1 MWTLDFI
8 IRLLSVT
15 IGTVAFAML
24 FGVRPKHLLPVTFGS
39 AMTMALYA
47 LIEFYGFSLFSAAFV
62 STIVAAVYSEI
73 CARVGRAP
81 AIVYLVPCL
90 LPTIPGGSLYR
101 AMSAFLGKN
110 YQSGLE
116 YLLTT
121 LKISI
126 GIAGGIVTVSILF
139 GIWVD
144 FVAKRKARRISNS
157 DKQVTK

>member
-24 FGVRPKHLLPVTFGS
+24 FGVRPKHLLPVAFGS

-47 LIEFYGFSLFSAAFV
+47 LIEFYGFSLFTAAFV

-126 GIAGGIVTVSILF
+126 GIAGGIVTVSLLVKIVMSVLDM
-139 GIWVD
+139 I
-144 FVAKRKARRISNS
+144 RSRREGDEEDAS
-157 DKQVTK
+157 